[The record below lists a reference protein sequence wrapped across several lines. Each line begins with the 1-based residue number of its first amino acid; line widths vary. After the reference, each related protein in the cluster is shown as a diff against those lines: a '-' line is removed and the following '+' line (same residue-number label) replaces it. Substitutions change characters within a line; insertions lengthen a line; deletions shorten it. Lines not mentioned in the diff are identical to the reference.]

1 MSIFRWPEEHTGQT
15 SWSGTGERE
24 HFAQFYD
31 DESVLLE
38 SVAGFVQNGIETGAA
53 IVLVV
58 TEAHRATL
66 GRRWRSLGLDTA
78 ALRERGQFVV
88 LDAAQT
94 LARIMDG
101 DRPDRARLFE
111 LAHGFLAPMAGR
123 HGRIAIFGEMVTLLW
138 KAGRYEAAIEL
149 DGLWNELVA
158 PYSLSLCLPAPGLR
172 FERPAGASQAVVRF
186 AHAHRA
192 RGGSHGSD
200 GRRRKDAGGRLPA
213 AAGGIARTGAARP
226 SKDRAHPRAS

>member
-138 KAGRYEAAIEL
+138 KALSSVPSRSRTAL
-149 DGLWNELVA
+149 RA
-158 PYSLSLCLPAPGLR
+158 PSRSISGGCALR
-172 FERPAGASQAVVRF
+172 
-186 AHAHRA
+186 
-192 RGGSHGSD
+192 
-200 GRRRKDAGGRLPA
+200 
-213 AAGGIARTGAARP
+213 T
-226 SKDRAHPRAS
+226 RASRPRRLSRL